1 MNENN
6 ALLAY
11 WPGRER
17 IDECLRTEAE
27 TADEALLLAVHEPV
41 TLLRRPEQSGA
52 AVTEASEMDLLRTL
66 MRPADDGSAVLVAI
80 TGASGVGKS
89 HMVRWLKAQLERH
102 PRRQELVIVTIP
114 KTASLRRVVELIL
127 EPLAS
132 AEYESLRQDLARA
145 AEAMNPVLA
154 AELLAT
160 ALAEELEPYGKR
172 LEEEVRARRLGP
184 EFGPRIRVAQHLRT
198 LLRDPDVRDAWLQ
211 AVLRRIVSASLGG
224 TADPADRQ
232 FQPQDLEPPAE
243 SAATPMKRAVNE
255 ALAFLANAN
264 GRYRGTAAEIL
275 QELLDPAL
283 RTIFRFT
290 DALHQRSLDEI
301 VDDIRQA
308 LLRDGKELVLLI
320 EDLAAL
326 SGIQEPLLKIV
337 IAESDHQGVRVRA
350 PIRTVLAVT
359 DGFLAGRKT
368 VLTRAREQWEVPSE
382 GLAESTIV
390 RRLVSLTGRYLNAA
404 RWGVAHLREAF
415 RISHQEGADLY
426 GWVPCFDVTLDAAA
440 ADRLDAFGRNVVGHS
455 LFPFNEAAIRS
466 LAAAALK
473 AGDAWTFRPRTFINE
488 VLRKTLLERP
498 LFEDGRFPPSNF
510 HQARLTAELD
520 QELQF
525 RGYGAEETGRLRT
538 ALFHWAG
545 HPRSLG
551 VASVARPVFDAF
563 DLPWPFSAAAQ
574 PPKGAPTLR
583 RAAGGGAGITVLP
596 ADPAASQPF
605 APAPS
610 PTPAPQVASP
620 PSAYAQALEK
630 WTPEARMTGDH
641 ARLTRRLLTQ
651 ALNERIDFDDYR
663 LHGQKIETTWFWL
676 PPANTVSN
684 PTQDFAV
691 RVAEPDEPIPP
702 RVVAGLKALERWD
715 GNGRSWNYAQAENDY
730 ASANALLE
738 HLEAQ
743 VLAVMLEEAEREA
756 AALAS
761 ALHRQNLLLGSS
773 TKQQPEPGNL
783 KDLLAQA
790 DDHPLPETDRLPA
803 KVRTVLEMRRKA
815 LGGRE
820 LLQERLRHY
829 LGCYQGNRG
838 GKPLAIDTER
848 LKVVLRRDVASRWIR
863 CLNGKVAL
871 SQDAQDALERLSP
884 QQVGDL
890 IAALTAAVE
899 HFQPDI
905 AQSFGDDHQRVAWRE
920 AMMQTIDDARELSIW
935 PTSIEVA
942 PLRAVVT
949 RLSDEG
955 TEFAIRRVRKME
967 PSEASAS
974 FNARLIA
981 LSSVPLTRVAALAV
995 DVLSMNDFF
1004 EALERLVHVQTRSVD
1019 DEQALQ
1025 QRAALIDSL
1034 VWEDS
1039 CRP

>member
-52 AVTEASEMDLLRTL
+52 AVTEASEMDLLRAL

-102 PRRQELVIVTIP
+102 SRRQELVIVTIP

-132 AEYESLRQDLARA
+132 AEYEALRQDLARA

-172 LEEEVRARRLGP
+172 LEEEVRARRLGL
-184 EFGPRIRVAQHLRT
+184 EFGPRIRLAQHLRT

-232 FQPQDLEPPAE
+232 FQPKDLEPPVE
-243 SAATPMKRAVNE
+243 SAATPMKSAVNE

-264 GRYRGTAAEIL
+264 GRYRSTAAEIL

-301 VDDIRQA
+301 VDDIRQQ

-382 GLAESTIV
+382 GLAESIIV
-390 RRLVSLTGRYLNAA
+390 QRLVSLTGRYLNAA
-404 RWGVAHLREAF
+404 RWGVARLRQAF
-415 RISHQEGADLY
+415 RVSPQEGADLY
-426 GWVPCFDVTLDAAA
+426 GWVPCFDVTLDAAG
-440 ADRLDAFGRNVVGHS
+440 ADGLDAFGRNAVGHS

-545 HPRSLG
+545 HPRSLA

-574 PPKGAPTLR
+574 PPQGAPTLR

-605 APAPS
+605 APAAPS

-691 RVAEPDEPIPP
+691 RVAEAGEPIPP

-730 ASANALLE
+730 ASANALLD

-761 ALHRQNLLLGSS
+761 ALHRQNLLLGTS
-773 TKQQPEPGNL
+773 TKQQPEPVNL

-803 KVRTVLEMRRKA
+803 KIRTVLEARRKA

-848 LKVVLRRDVASRWIR
+848 LKAVLRRDVASRWIR

-890 IAALTAAVE
+890 IAALNAAAE
-899 HFQPDI
+899 YFQPEI
-905 AQSFGDDHQRVAWRE
+905 ARSFSDDHQRVAWRE

-935 PTSIEVA
+935 PASIEVA

-967 PSEASAS
+967 PAEASAS
-974 FNARLIA
+974 INARLIA

-995 DVLSMNDFF
+995 DVLSMNEFF
-1004 EALERLVHVQTRSVD
+1004 EALERLVHAQTRSVD

-1034 VWEDS
+1034 VWED
-1039 CRP
+1039 